1 MTYKSCYLS
10 EPTKENK
17 MELSLLRSLMD
28 KEFYDNH
35 RGARCPDRLFSP
47 DNRKIKKAIDGAM
60 DRYERT
66 VTPDEIEA
74 LFVSSNP
81 SMTTAQKQAYL
92 VLFKQIKGE
101 QPMGSDVAQE
111 VLSKLFQQVVGTDI
125 AELGFDYV
133 NGSQTSLEPLRLL
146 LEQYNDDFTPD
157 LNVEWDDIEIDT
169 LLNKNDLEA
178 RWTFNVPSLTR
189 QIEGINAGHLI
200 EIGAR
205 PNTGKT
211 SFHASLIASP
221 GGFASQ
227 GANCVILCN
236 EEGSHRVGAR
246 YLTAATGM
254 TMKQIKSNPSKAR
267 DLYAPVKERIKIK
280 DATGRDMSWVESV
293 CKSYKPDLILLDMGD
308 KFARTG
314 GFARPDEALKAN
326 AIYARQI
333 AKQHECAVF
342 YMSQLSAEAE
352 GKVLLNQSMMEG
364 SRTGK
369 AAEAD
374 LMLLI
379 AKNPMKQE
387 DDPNIE
393 DLQRH
398 LNVVKN
404 KLSGWHGVVTCELDY
419 HTGRYTA

>member
-1 MTYKSCYLS
+1 
-10 EPTKENK
+10 
-17 MELSLLRSLMD
+17 MELAILRSLMD

-35 RGARCPDRLFSP
+35 RGAKCPDTLFSP
-47 DNRKIKKAIDGAM
+47 DNKKIKKAVDVAIE
-60 DRYERT
+60 RYGRSVLPE
-66 VTPDEIEA
+66 EIEA
-74 LFVSSNP
+74 LFLSNNP
-81 SMTTAQKQAYL
+81 SMTTAQKQSF
-92 VLFKQIKGE
+92 VHLFSQIKKE
-101 QPMGSDVAQE
+101 QPLGSDVAQE
-111 VLSKLFQQVVGTDI
+111 VLSKLFQNVVGTKV
-125 AELGFDYV
+125 AELGFNYI
-133 NGSQTSLEPLRLL
+133 NGEQNSLESLRVLM
-146 LEQYNDDFTPD
+146 EQYNDNFLPD
-157 LNVEWDDIEIDT
+157 LNVEWDDIDIDT
-169 LLNKNDLEA
+169 LLTKNDLEA
-178 RWTFNVPSLTR
+178 RWTFNIPTLGR
-189 QIEGINAGHLI
+189 QVEGINAGHLI

-221 GGFASQ
+221 QGLAAQ
-227 GANCVILCN
+227 GANCIILCN

-254 TMKQIKSNPSKAR
+254 TMKQIKNNPAKAR
-267 DLYAPVKERIKIK
+267 DLYAPVNERIKIK

-293 CKSYKPDLILLDMGD
+293 CKTYKPDVVLLDMGD
-308 KFARTG
+308 KFAKSG

-326 AIYARQI
+326 AIHARMI
-333 AKQHECAVF
+333 AKQYDCAVF

-398 LNVVKN
+398 INVVKN

-419 HTGRYTA
+419 RTGRYTA